1 MNPDRRVWL
10 DRREVLVWGARGA
23 VGFAV
28 LGVAG
33 CRPQRS
39 TGPASG
45 SGSGTTS
52 GTRTGSPSGTP
63 SGTPSGSAS
72 GTAAGS
78 GPLAWDRVDLGGVSA
93 YVLVRGREAAVVDTG
108 VPGSAAAI
116 GAVLRAAGPGW
127 AGVRHVVV
135 THHHPDHAGSI
146 AAVLQRAT
154 RATAYAG
161 AGDLGRITA
170 PRRLRAVGDGAE
182 VLGLRVVTTPGHTDG
197 HICVYD
203 SGTRVL
209 VAGDALTNTAG
220 LAGSNPQFTAD
231 PAAAERSVRKL
242 ARLRPG
248 TILVG
253 HGAPVERGAAD
264 LLSRL
269 ASAPGR

>member
-1 MNPDRRVWL
+1 MNADRRVWL
-10 DRREVLVWGARGA
+10 DRREVLAWGARGA
-23 VGFAV
+23 VGIAV

-39 TGPASG
+39 TGPATG
-45 SGSGTTS
+45 SASRTSSGTAS
-52 GTRTGSPSGTP
+52 GTRTGSASAT
-63 SGTPSGSAS
+63 AS

-78 GPLAWDRVDLGGVSA
+78 GPLGWERVDLGGVSA

-108 VPGSAAAI
+108 VPGSATAI

-127 AGVRHVVV
+127 AGVRHVLV

-146 AAVLQRAT
+146 GAVLQRAT

-161 AGDLGRITA
+161 TADLDRIRA

-182 VLGLRVVTTPGHTDG
+182 VFGLRVVATPGHTDG

-248 TILVG
+248 TILMG

-269 ASAPGR
+269 ASALGR